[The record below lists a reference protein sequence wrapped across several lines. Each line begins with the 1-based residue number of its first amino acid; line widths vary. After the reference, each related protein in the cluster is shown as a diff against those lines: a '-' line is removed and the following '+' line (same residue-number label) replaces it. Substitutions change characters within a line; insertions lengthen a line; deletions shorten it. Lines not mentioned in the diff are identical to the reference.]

1 MIKLIVGLKGTGKTK
16 TLIADANAAIAT
28 ERGCVVCVEK
38 GRKLIYD
45 ISHKVRLISSDEYDI
60 NTYDRFFGFLCGL
73 MSANYDITDIFVDS
87 ALKICRDNVD
97 EFALAIK
104 EIAAFVNANNIN
116 CVITSSI
123 APAALP
129 ADLHQFLQN

>member
-87 ALKICRDNVD
+87 ITKICGDDMTALEEFLAEVNKVIRNIDITITVSKDPSELSD
-97 EFALAIK
+97 ELK
-104 EIAAFVNANNIN
+104 KY
-116 CVITSSI
+116 
-123 APAALP
+123 L
-129 ADLHQFLQN
+129 